1 MTIKFGTSGWR
12 AIISDEF
19 TFDNVRLVTQAIAN
33 YLKRNQ
39 KPVTRNQIL
48 KVIVGYDTRFLSKEF
63 AQVCAEVLAA
73 NKIEVLLCDRDVP
86 TPVISYHIIKNNLA
100 GGINFTASHN
110 PPEYNGIKF
119 SPETGAPAPPEVTGK
134 IEKEIKRLQKN
145 VIARKPEGLTKQSR
159 NIRLVPMKMG
169 IASVASL
176 PRNDVAK
183 YIRTFNPKPAY
194 FSQIKRNIKFD
205 AIRKARLKIAV
216 DCLYGTSRNY
226 LDFLLKKANCKVEP
240 LHNWPDP
247 YFGGKRPEPAE
258 DSIKELIECVKKKRL
273 DLGLACDGDADRF
286 GIVDLDGT
294 IISANQIISLLLYH
308 LIKTRPIKKNS
319 VAARTVATTHM
330 VDKICGKFGIKVYET
345 PVGFKYFTPY
355 LTKDNCIIAGEE
367 SGGLSISGHLPEKDG
382 ILACLL
388 VAEMVAINK
397 KPIRKLLE
405 SLYKEFGYFPFERI
419 DLSMEQDQKNRL
431 MDGLLNNPP
440 KIFAKKSVSKINKK
454 DGCKLLFSDGS
465 WVLFR
470 PSGTEPI
477 IRCYFEARADK
488 KLKELI
494 SASKKLIPT

>member
-1 MTIKFGTSGWR
+1 MIKFGTSGWR

-19 TFDNVRLVTQAIAN
+19 TFDNVRLATQAIAN
-33 YLKRNQ
+33 YLKKVHSPQSTVHR
-39 KPVTRNQIL
+39 I

-119 SPETGAPAPPEVTGK
+119 SPASGAPAPPKVTNQ
-134 IEKEIKRLQKN
+134 IEYEIKKLRTTNYELRT
-145 VIARKPEGLTKQSR
+145 IS
-159 NIRLVPMKMG
+159 
-169 IASVASL
+169 SSL
-176 PRNDVAK
+176 LK
-183 YIRTFNPKPAY
+183 HIRTFNPKPAY
-194 FSQIKRNIKFD
+194 FSQIKRKIRFD
-205 AIRKARLKIAV
+205 AIKKAKLKIAV

-286 GIVDLDGT
+286 GIVDSDGT

-308 LIKTRPIKKNS
+308 LIKTRPVKKNS

-388 VAEMVAINK
+388 VAEMVAVNK
-397 KPIRKLLE
+397 KPIRGLLE

-419 DLSMEQDQKNRL
+419 DFSMEQDQKNKL
-431 MDGLLNNPP
+431 MDGLLDNPP
-440 KIFAKKSVSKINKK
+440 KIFAKKPVSKINKK

-477 IRCYFEARADK
+477 VRCYFEARSDK
-488 KLKELI
+488 RLKELI
-494 SASKKLIPT
+494 SASKKLIPA